1 MHVCMH
7 VRMLL
12 PWGRRA
18 ARRISETESAW
29 VLALKMAY
37 HMGSLDVAHWTEEVF
52 PSCVSRKSY
61 WINGS
66 VRLTMFLKAQSRYV
80 FRDMR

>member
-7 VRMLL
+7 VRMPLQ
-12 PWGRRA
+12 WGRQA
-18 ARRISETESAW
+18 ARRSINERESAW

-37 HMGSLDVAHWTEEVF
+37 HMGSLDVAHWTEKAS
-52 PSCVSRKSY
+52 PSRVSRKSY

-66 VRLTMFLKAQSRYV
+66 VRLTIFLKAQSRSM
-80 FRDMR
+80 FLEI